1 VLNELNGAS
10 VPAEVVTAMNDAEVL
25 LDGYDGNPMSMD
37 DLKGKTAKLVRAQFI
52 AIAELLDDYN
62 NGIVGPGHCTEE

>member
-1 VLNELNGAS
+1 
-10 VPAEVVTAMNDAEVL
+10 
-25 LDGYDGNPMSMD
+25 MSMD